1 MSEGIGI
8 ITTMNE
14 TAKTPEQ
21 IINYLTADISE
32 LIQVREEQFSEND
45 LDGYYDYLSG
55 VIDRSQTILR
65 MFGIPEEQIPND
77 GSC

>member
-21 IINYLTADISE
+21 IISYLMSDIPPLIEEKE
-32 LIQVREEQFSEND
+32 LYDIND
-45 LDGYYDYLSG
+45 PFVDYLEG
-55 VIDRSQTILR
+55 VIGRSQTILR